1 MLGEGRVRRVH
12 THILYFSSS
21 VHGRLS
27 PQSSF
32 CDPHLTVFFFCLFL
46 SFFLSLDTN
55 RLRGE
60 SSFRPE
66 PLRTPPHEPSR
77 VDIQFYYEVK
87 KIYTD
92 IRLELPKD
100 DQVLLLQGFN
110 DVLYL
115 KRSDGKRFSSATENL
130 KNNSSD
136 QKSRCRTCAQACY
149 SPLKQ
154 RERRR
159 ERHKFICILSWQK
172 QQLCTPCTSVFHFC
186 PFLCLQPN
194 NNVQ

>member
-1 MLGEGRVRRVH
+1 MFLQNRWEPRSSSQLRGKRCWAKAVSDEY
-12 THILYFSSS
+12 THIYFIFLPAFMDVSRHRYPFVILIS
-21 VHGRLS
+21 L
-27 PQSSF
+27 
-32 CDPHLTVFFFCLFL
+32 FFFCLFL
-46 SFFLSLDTN
+46 LSLDTN

-92 IRLELPKD
+92 IPLELPKD

-159 ERHKFICILSWQK
+159 ERQKFAY
-172 QQLCTPCTSVFHFC
+172 
-186 PFLCLQPN
+186 
-194 NNVQ
+194 